1 MKPPLH
7 WLLQTNLYSEDGWD
21 ALVSALER
29 LEKPYSVHKV
39 IPFSDGQLDPD
50 PGLPD
55 GARAIVM
62 GSYTMARYAAARGW
76 KPGAY
81 LENLDFEIQRE
92 HWGERML
99 NYDAIIT
106 RFDEVS
112 EIIVDGRCEPFFLR
126 PVHDSKAF
134 TGFVCDWPYYQEWL
148 AGLLRMP
155 ETADPVNDLLGV
167 NVLTLATPVMICRK
181 KEIWTETRTWVV
193 GGEVVTASGYKT
205 GTLKRYTA
213 PDQVDQHVIDF
224 AQARADEWCPNR
236 AFVLDVA
243 ETEDGLRI
251 VEVNN
256 LNSAGFYKGDVQ
268 VLLNAIEELES

>member
-1 MKPPLH
+1 MSVTPLR

-29 LEKPYSVHKV
+29 LGKPYSVHKV

-62 GSYTMARYAAARGW
+62 GSYTMARYAAARDW

-81 LENLDFEIQRE
+81 LHNLDFEVQRAY
-92 HWGERML
+92 WGELML
-99 NYDAIIT
+99 NYDANIT
-106 RFDEVS
+106 TIKES
-112 EIIVDGRCEPFFLR
+112 CGRPAPVFIR
-126 PVHDSKAF
+126 PVHDTKSF
-134 TGFVCDWPYYQEWL
+134 TGQVFDLAEWE
-148 AGLLRMP
+148 AFR
-155 ETADPVNDLLGV
+155 DGV
-167 NVLTLATPVMICRK
+167 MSTPDAANIGPDTSIMVCRK

-213 PDQVDQHVIDF
+213 PDQVDQHIIDF

-243 ETEDGLRI
+243 ETPNGLRI

-268 VLLNAIEELES
+268 KLIAAIEELEG